1 MRFRSSILLALTLA
15 LVPPAIA
22 GPYSVLQEAAVE
34 VSDDPLG
41 DFTAHPEHATR
52 ELALAV
58 AELGSIEAGVA
69 LSELYTDLPN
79 LGLRLTVIEALGG
92 FLDLEGAQQKAMS
105 RLVGVGSEEKNRE
118 LRVAALEQLG
128 AGSSQGR
135 SGLEILIEA
144 PTEDEVR
151 IEAMRLHTAGDGSN
165 DTAFY
170 TLLWRGPE
178 EDPKAKKKKSKK
190 DEEEEPQARRLAQ
203 LRRMAFIALAPELEL
218 EVLAEQAKDW
228 DWKVRGAALEQL
240 SERGFEDVQEMA
252 EDMLKK
258 GGEALDNR
266 VLAAR
271 ILVGIEPE
279 DALDEMVDLGTRND
293 TPNYLRLELAALYA
307 QFAPEEDAAKFAKK
321 LGKGRA
327 TDKLFAI
334 RAVGQLKDEKVAK
347 ALRKMMGDRE
357 DAVRLAAIEAVGRS
371 KDEEALEDL
380 TELIDAETEQLELD
394 AVLEAVGR
402 IRAKDGKWIM
412 ELREMTEHESETIR
426 NAALRNLIENEDA
439 QLGSVLGTALEHE
452 DWSSRALAIAGLEE
466 LRTAEATGLLV
477 GRMQQESG
485 RLRSAIG
492 EALFRLSGKSFG
504 RKAENWVRWW
514 ADNSAE
520 FTPITERELAAL
532 EAEQRARRL
541 EESTSAGEFFGL
553 QIDSTA
559 VTFVVDMSGSM
570 EGRTRGEHANLNG
583 EQRIAVA
590 RRELD
595 AFLDGLAPETFF
607 NLIVFSSDVKE
618 WAGGLQRATPENV
631 EQARAYVAKLKPGGG
646 TNLFEGVMAAFSDK
660 DMDTLVVLSD
670 GQPSVGMIQEP
681 NALRDIFARTNKRR
695 GVVIHT
701 VQIGLELDVLRWLSE
716 DSGGTS
722 VFIP

>member
-1 MRFRSSILLALTLA
+1 MRLRSSILFALTLA
-15 LVPPAIA
+15 LVPLAVA
-22 GPYSVLQEAAVE
+22 GPHGVLQEAAVE
-34 VSDDPLG
+34 VSADPLG
-41 DFTAHPEHATR
+41 DFTAHPERATR

-69 LSELYTDLPN
+69 LSEHYTSMPN

-92 FLDLEGAQQKAMS
+92 FLGLEGAQQKAMS
-105 RLVGVGSEEKNRE
+105 RLVGVASEEKNRE
-118 LRVAALEQLG
+118 LRLAALEQLG
-128 AGSSQGR
+128 AGSEQGR
-135 SGLEILIEA
+135 AGLEILIDA

-151 IEAMRLHTAGDGSN
+151 IEAMRLHTAGEGAQ
-165 DTAFY
+165 DTEFY
-170 TLLWRGPE
+170 TLLWKGPP
-178 EDPKAKKKKSKK
+178 EDPKAKKKSKK
-190 DEEEEPQARRLAQ
+190 DEENEVPQARRLAQ
-203 LRRMAFIALAPELEL
+203 LRRMAFIALAPGLEL
-218 EVLAEQAKDW
+218 DVLAEQAKDW
-228 DWKVRGAALEQL
+228 DWRVRGAVLEQL
-240 SERGFEDVQEMA
+240 SERGFEDIQEMA
-252 EDMLKK
+252 EDMLKQ

-279 DALDEMVDLGTRND
+279 DALDEMIDLGTRND

-307 QFAPEEDAAKFAKK
+307 EFAPEEDAAKFAKK

-327 TDKLFAI
+327 ADKLFAI
-334 RAVGQLKDEKVAK
+334 RAVGQSKDEKVAK
-347 ALRKMMGDRE
+347 ALRKMMRDKEG
-357 DAVRLAAIEAVGRS
+357 AVRLAAIEAIGRA
-371 KDEEALEDL
+371 KDAEALEDL
-380 TELIDAETEQLELD
+380 TELIDGETAQLELD
-394 AVLEAVGR
+394 AALEAVGR
-402 IRAKDGKWIM
+402 IRAKDGKWII
-412 ELREMTEHESETIR
+412 ELRELAQHESETIR
-426 NAALRNLIENEDA
+426 NAALRALIANEDA
-439 QLGSVLGTALEHE
+439 QLAEVLGTAIKHE
-452 DWSSRALAIAGLEE
+452 DWSSRALAIAGLEG

-477 GRMQQESG
+477 ERMPEETG

-492 EALFRLSGKSFG
+492 EALFRLSGKAFG
-504 RKAENWVRWW
+504 RKADTWVRWW
-514 ADNSAE
+514 ADEGAE
-520 FTPITERELAAL
+520 FTPITTRELAAL

-553 QIDSTA
+553 EIDSTA
-559 VTFVVDMSGSM
+559 VTFVVDISGSM
-570 EGRTRGEHANLNG
+570 EERTRGEYANSSG

-595 AFLDGLAPETFF
+595 AFLDGLSPETFF
-607 NLIVFSSDVKE
+607 NLIVFSSDIKG

-646 TNLFEGVMAAFSDK
+646 TNLFDGDMSAFNDK

-670 GQPSVGMIQEP
+670 GQPSVGLIQEP
-681 NALRDIFARTNKRR
+681 NALRDNFARINKRR